1 MAPRPRPGPVY
12 VGLDGGGTRT
22 TVLVTDAAGAE
33 LARVEGEAGI
43 VDAREPA
50 ARATVLR
57 ELVLRALERAGA
69 APPAAALCCALA
81 GAGREPERRALRAAL
96 EPLGIARA
104 IRIVGDGEAAF
115 HDAFG
120 AGPGILLIAGTGSI
134 AWGRAADGRTAR
146 AGGWGQ
152 ALGDEGSGYAL
163 GLAGLR
169 AVARAHDGR
178 GPDTALTEALLAAT
192 GVGAPEELIGWVAR
206 ADKAAV
212 AALAP
217 RVAAAAA
224 AGDAVAAA
232 IVRQAAGE
240 LAAHVAAL
248 HERLGPWPGTVSVAF
263 SGGLLAPGGPLRAVV
278 AAEVCRLGAGL
289 RLREERVDAARGA
302 AALARAACLVDG

>member
-1 MAPRPRPGPVY
+1 GHRDRDHDRALGGAAIRRHPARRGHALVRLDRLRHHARRRHGQRRRAEWPGGRRACRCPRRGWGRGHHQPPLMAPRPRPGPVY

-81 GAGREPERRALRAAL
+81 GAGREPGRRALRAAL

-163 GLAGLR
+163 GL
-169 AVARAHDGR
+169 
-178 GPDTALTEALLAAT
+178 
-192 GVGAPEELIGWVAR
+192 
-206 ADKAAV
+206 
-212 AALAP
+212 
-217 RVAAAAA
+217 
-224 AGDAVAAA
+224 
-232 IVRQAAGE
+232 
-240 LAAHVAAL
+240 
-248 HERLGPWPGTVSVAF
+248 
-263 SGGLLAPGGPLRAVV
+263 
-278 AAEVCRLGAGL
+278 
-289 RLREERVDAARGA
+289 
-302 AALARAACLVDG
+302 